1 MKYHIEDC
9 FKIND
14 KQTIIIPKKCEYVKF
29 KNCEKQLNHLIYA
42 VFENILVSKDNKK
55 QNLYDSCTNKS
66 QKHIPCSYGNKL
78 FCADDKFSKPFKT
91 YLGND
96 AVHNFI
102 K

>member
-1 MKYHIEDC
+1 M
-9 FKIND
+9 
-14 KQTIIIPKKCEYVKF
+14 
-29 KNCEKQLNHLIYA
+29 IYA
-42 VFENILVSKDNKK
+42 VFENILVPKDNKK

-78 FCADDKFSKPFKT
+78 SCADDKFSKPFKT